1 LVRFLL
7 DQLDFEAA
15 YPEGNGERITSTLID
30 YGIPHGDSAM
40 ARTVGLPPAIGT
52 KLILER
58 KIDKAGVYVPVEPD
72 IYIPVLQELKGLD
85 IEFSEKKES
94 L

>member
-1 LVRFLL
+1 
-7 DQLDFEAA
+7 
-15 YPEGNGERITSTLID
+15 
-30 YGIPHGDSAM
+30 
-40 ARTVGLPPAIGT
+40 LPPAIGT